1 MGVFSR
7 TAMRLIL
14 LVGALL
20 ALAAAVPPLSP
31 TPNLSPGMAMATE
44 ATVMVATTRPTATA
58 TGERRKGLQ
67 WLSQSLTRLLNQN
80 LMDTATMATTGP
92 MGTGVG
98 EGRRDLLSPMLRLNR
113 NLTDMDIARMATTGP
128 MDTGAGERRKG
139 LLSLTMDMDT
149 AVATMAVTV
158 ADIGAEQAK

>member
-44 ATVMVATTRPTATA
+44 ATVMVATTRPTAT
-58 TGERRKGLQ
+58 
-67 WLSQSLTRLLNQN
+67 
-80 LMDTATMATTGP
+80 
-92 MGTGVG
+92 GTGVG

>member
-58 TGERRKGLQ
+58 TR
-67 WLSQSLTRLLNQN
+67 
-80 LMDTATMATTGP
+80 ATTGP

>member
-14 LVGALL
+14 LVGPCWPLL
-20 ALAAAVPPLSP
+20 LPSPRLSP
-31 TPNLSPGMAMATE
+31 TPNQSPGMAMATE
-44 ATVMVATTRPTATA
+44 ATVMV
-58 TGERRKGLQ
+58 
-67 WLSQSLTRLLNQN
+67 
-80 LMDTATMATTGP
+80 ATTGP